1 MRLTMFF
8 LLFAF
13 LVSPTLSFAHGGSHG
28 TYQRSSPRHS
38 TGPNYGGGHHT
49 VSHGGHYTGGSG
61 SSHRGG
67 HYVNP
72 KTGNHYGHHK

>member
-1 MRLTMFF
+1 MRLVTVF

-13 LVSPTLSFAHGGSHG
+13 LVSPTLSFARGGSHG
-28 TYQRSSPRHS
+28 SYHGSSSHHS
-38 TGPNYGGGHHT
+38 SGTNYGGGHHT
-49 VSHGGHYTGGSG
+49 ISHGGRYVGASG